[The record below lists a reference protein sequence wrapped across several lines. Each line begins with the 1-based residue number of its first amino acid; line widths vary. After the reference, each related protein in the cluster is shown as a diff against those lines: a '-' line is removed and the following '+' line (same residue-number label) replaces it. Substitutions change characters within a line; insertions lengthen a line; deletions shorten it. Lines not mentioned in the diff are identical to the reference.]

1 MESSIEIIYNVIKT
15 EYEKNKNIKSIEDII
30 TNEYINGLLDTYDNN
45 KVIYCLKTLQ
55 NIGIDFEILD
65 EDIEYNIEEG
75 EDNVEEN
82 NVEEDNVEEDNV
94 EEKKEKNENNLKTS
108 IARDDN
114 EYRELVKLRF
124 GKCIICQ
131 KQECHISCCQVA
143 HIYDFSKCVKNN
155 DEESKYDVNNG
166 LLMCSNTHLMFDKH
180 LLKLKIIDA
189 SNAMVSIEIDKTL
202 KDCNIYRY
210 NGQIITLFK
219 ENMKYLEKR
228 YSNTENTI

>member
-15 EYEKNKNIKSIEDII
+15 EYEKNRNIKPIEEII
-30 TNEYINGLLDTYDNN
+30 TNEYINRLLDTYDNN

-65 EDIEYNIEEG
+65 EDIEDNAVE
-75 EDNVEEN
+75 EDNVVEAN
-82 NVEEDNVEEDNV
+82 NVEEDNVEE
-94 EEKKEKNENNLKTS
+94 EKKEDNLKTS
-108 IARDDN
+108 IARDDA
-114 EYRELVKLRF
+114 EYRELVKQRF

-131 KQECHISCCQVA
+131 NNECHISCCQVA
-143 HIYDFSKCVKNN
+143 HIYDFSKCVRNN
-155 DEESKYDVNNG
+155 DEESKYNINNG
-166 LLMCSNTHLMFDKH
+166 IVMCANTHLMFDKH
-180 LLKLKIIDA
+180 LLKLTIID
-189 SNAMVSIEIDKTL
+189 SNNAMVSIEIDKTL

-228 YSNTENTI
+228 YSNTENTVENTI

>member
-15 EYEKNKNIKSIEDII
+15 EYENNRNIKPIEEII

-65 EDIEYNIEEG
+65 EDIEYNAEE
-75 EDNVEEN
+75 EEN
-82 NVEEDNVEEDNV
+82 NVED
-94 EEKKEKNENNLKTS
+94 EKKEDNLKTS
-108 IARDDN
+108 IDRDDN
-114 EYRELVKLRF
+114 EYRELVKQRF

-131 KQECHISCCQVA
+131 NKECHISCCQVA

-155 DEESKYDVNNG
+155 DEDSKYDVNNG
-166 LLMCSNTHLMFDKH
+166 LLMCANTHLMFDKY

-189 SNAMVSIEIDKTL
+189 CNAMVSIEIDKTL

-228 YSNTENTI
+228 YSNTGNTMENTIVTYIISIHV

>member
-15 EYEKNKNIKSIEDII
+15 EYEKNRNIKPIEEII
-30 TNEYINGLLDTYDNN
+30 TNEYINGLLDAYDNN

-65 EDIEYNIEEG
+65 EDIEYNAEE
-75 EDNVEEN
+75 EENVVEEENMEAN
-82 NVEEDNVEEDNV
+82 NVV
-94 EEKKEKNENNLKTS
+94 EEKKENNLKTS

-114 EYRELVKLRF
+114 EYRELVKQRF

-131 KQECHISCCQVA
+131 KKECHISCCQVA

-155 DEESKYDVNNG
+155 DEVSKYDVNNG
-166 LLMCSNTHLMFDKH
+166 LLMCANTHLMFDKH
-180 LLKLKIIDA
+180 LLKLKIIDVN
-189 SNAMVSIEIDKTL
+189 NAMVSIEIDKTL

-210 NGQIITLFK
+210 NGQIIIIFK

-228 YSNTENTI
+228 YSNTGNIVENTI